1 MTSFAHGVRAT
12 SAETAAALPGDG
24 LVAADVAM
32 DRAFWLEAPPEQ
44 VWPWLVQVGKDR
56 AGWYFPRS
64 VERFIPPGRRGARRI
79 RPELQDHEVGQV
91 ISDWGGRDAT
101 LTVTEVEPGRWLV
114 YRSQRGRVSFS
125 WALVLTPVGSR
136 TRVHSRVRLGP
147 VRREWLA
154 EYGGG
159 TFDLLTI
166 WGLAAGLR
174 ERLRE
179 QQR

>member
-1 MTSFAHGVRAT
+1 MHLGSAVSPTDDERRAV
-12 SAETAAALPGDG
+12 LPGDG
-24 LVAADVAM
+24 LVAADVVM
-32 DRAFWLEAPPEQ
+32 DRAFTLDATPAQ
-44 VWPWLVQVGKDR
+44 VWPWLVQIGKDR

-64 VERFIPPGRRGARRI
+64 VERFFPASRRAARRI
-79 RPELQDHEVGQV
+79 RPEFQEHEVGQV
-91 ISDWGGRDAT
+91 ISDWGGREAT
-101 LTVTEVEPGRWLV
+101 LTVAGIDPERALV

-125 WALVLTPVGSR
+125 WALVLAPVGAH

-154 EYGGG
+154 KHGGG

-166 WGLAAGLR
+166 WGLAAGLQ

-179 QQR
+179 QR

>member
-1 MTSFAHGVRAT
+1 MHLGSAVSPTDDERRAV
-12 SAETAAALPGDG
+12 LPGDG
-24 LVAADVAM
+24 LVAADVVM
-32 DRAFWLEAPPEQ
+32 NRAFTLDATPAQ
-44 VWPWLVQVGKDR
+44 VWPWLVQIGKDR

-64 VERFIPPGRRGARRI
+64 VERFFPVSRRAARRI
-79 RPELQDHEVGQV
+79 RPEYQAHEVGQV

-101 LTVTEVEPGRWLV
+101 LTVAGIDPERALV

-125 WALVLTPVGSR
+125 WALVLTPVGSH

-154 EYGGG
+154 EHGGG

-179 QQR
+179 QR

>member
-1 MTSFAHGVRAT
+1 M
-12 SAETAAALPGDG
+12 
-24 LVAADVAM
+24 
-32 DRAFWLEAPPEQ
+32 
-44 VWPWLVQVGKDR
+44 
-56 AGWYFPRS
+56 
-64 VERFIPPGRRGARRI
+64 
-79 RPELQDHEVGQV
+79 

-101 LTVTEVEPGRWLV
+101 LTVAGIDPERALV

-125 WALVLTPVGSR
+125 WALVLTPVGSH

-154 EYGGG
+154 EHGGG

-166 WGLAAGLR
+166 WGLAAGLQ

-179 QQR
+179 QR

>member
-1 MTSFAHGVRAT
+1 MHLGSAVSPTHDERRAV
-12 SAETAAALPGDG
+12 LPGDR
-24 LVAADVAM
+24 LVAADVVM
-32 DRAFWLEAPPEQ
+32 DRAFTLDATPAQ
-44 VWPWLVQVGKDR
+44 VWPWLVQIGKDR
-56 AGWYFPRS
+56 AGWYLPRS
-64 VERFIPPGRRGARRI
+64 VERFFPASRRAARRI
-79 RPELQDHEVGQV
+79 RPEFQEHEVGQV

-101 LTVTEVEPGRWLV
+101 LTVAGIDPERALV

-125 WALVLTPVGSR
+125 WALVLTPVGSH

-154 EYGGG
+154 EHGGG

-166 WGLAAGLR
+166 WGLAAGLQ

-179 QQR
+179 QR

>member
-1 MTSFAHGVRAT
+1 MHLGSAVSPTDDERRAV
-12 SAETAAALPGDG
+12 LPGDQS
-24 LVAADVAM
+24 VADVVM
-32 DRAFWLEAPPEQ
+32 DRAFTLDATPAQ

-64 VERFIPPGRRGARRI
+64 VERFFPASRRAARRI
-79 RPELQDHEVGQV
+79 RPELQEHEVGQV

-101 LTVTEVEPGRWLV
+101 LTVAGIDPERALV

-125 WALVLTPVGSR
+125 WALVLTPVGSH
-136 TRVHSRVRLGP
+136 TRVHARVRLGP

-154 EYGGG
+154 EHGGG

-166 WGLAAGLR
+166 WGLAAGLQ

-179 QQR
+179 QR

>member
-1 MTSFAHGVRAT
+1 MHLGSAVSPTDDERRAV
-12 SAETAAALPGDG
+12 LPGDG
-24 LVAADVAM
+24 LVAADVVM
-32 DRAFWLEAPPEQ
+32 NRAFTLDATPAQ
-44 VWPWLVQVGKDR
+44 VWPWLVQIGKDR

-64 VERFIPPGRRGARRI
+64 VERFFPVSRRAARRI
-79 RPELQDHEVGQV
+79 RPEYQAHAVGQV

-101 LTVTEVEPGRWLV
+101 LTVAGIDPERALV

-125 WALVLTPVGSR
+125 WALVLTPVGSH

-154 EYGGG
+154 EHGGG

-179 QQR
+179 QR

>member
-1 MTSFAHGVRAT
+1 MHLGSVVSPTDDERRAV
-12 SAETAAALPGDG
+12 LPGDG
-24 LVAADVAM
+24 LVAADVVM
-32 DRAFWLEAPPEQ
+32 DRAFTLDATPMRTLPTSM
-44 VWPWLVQVGKDR
+44 PMRRHR

-64 VERFIPPGRRGARRI
+64 VERFFPAGRRAARRI
-79 RPELQDHEVGQV
+79 RPEYQDHEVGQV

-101 LTVTEVEPGRWLV
+101 LTVAEIDPERALV

-125 WALVLTPVGSR
+125 WALVLKPVGAH

-154 EYGGG
+154 EHGGG

-166 WGLAAGLR
+166 WGLATGLR

-179 QQR
+179 QR